1 MILKGF
7 IAAMAL
13 SLTGLFGCTKAVT
26 TASSAKSGPGA
37 AVAPLKIK
45 DLGVLQLTNH
55 FETNVPFGPHRN
67 CRIVPKMID
76 RHNVLLTLTVES
88 KSPDG
93 KIAGLSIVQVSGKT
107 EQPFEISI
115 GDTDFSFT
123 PEIAD
128 ARQY

>member
-26 TASSAKSGPGA
+26 TASSAKSGPGGTNA
-37 AVAPLKIK
+37 APSLIK

-55 FETNVPFGPHRN
+55 FETSVAFGPHRN
-67 CRIVPKMID
+67 CRIVPKMLD
-76 RHNVLLTLTVES
+76 RHSVLLTLTVES
-88 KSPDG
+88 KSADG
-93 KIAGLSIVQVSGKT
+93 KIAGLSVVQVTGKAQ
-107 EQPFEISI
+107 QPFEISI
-115 GDTDFSFT
+115 GNTDFSFT

-128 ARQY
+128 AR